1 MKKIIHL
8 TIHSFLLT
16 ALFFFGCF
24 MLDSCGKKQREVD
37 GLEESGDRLEQL
49 TEELSSEEFFEDGDV
64 VDYADKDRDMQSNS
78 VSEETSSDDS
88 VVEADVDYIAPSDRT
103 QSKSITGRSFMIVA
117 GNYLVESNANE
128 MVRKL
133 KKKGYDDAEK
143 VVFDLSQ
150 YYTVIAA
157 RYDNRS
163 SADQSS
169 QHLKN
174 EGFDNYV
181 LGSK

>member
-1 MKKIIHL
+1 MKKTIHL
-8 TIHSFLLT
+8 AVHSFLLT
-16 ALFFFGCF
+16 AIFFLGCF
-24 MLDSCGKKQREVD
+24 VLDSCGKKQKETD

-49 TEELSSEEFFEDGDV
+49 TDDLSSDEFFEDGDV
-64 VDYADKDRDMQSNS
+64 VDYADEDSDTESSS
-78 VSEETSSDDS
+78 VIDELSSDDS
-88 VVEADVDYIAPSDRT
+88 VVEADVDYTAPPAKT
-103 QSKSITGRSFMIVA
+103 YSKSVTRRSFMIVA

-133 KKKGYDDAEK
+133 KKKGYNDAEK

-163 SADQSS
+163 SADRTS
-169 QHLKN
+169 QRLKN